1 MHRKIQKPYR
11 EMLLTQ
17 LSRAAIEDDYSEAQ
31 IKILDQAALLLWR
44 FDKRTFPLA
53 AADIV
58 TKLNQDIK
66 IWLPP
71 HITLGLEGFLKTQG
85 RATYLAYDLAA
96 EMDGN
101 PLTRRDMVFSQLASE
116 LALIDKN
123 VHTFRDVLN
132 SYRPPTIIPVEN
144 DLPKILTETLYS
156 KFTSTFYEENAIACP
171 SCGYPL
177 EPNNFE
183 LRCPATPCYKMQFS
197 SLPPYLPANRAA
209 KSRRPEQLS
218 PQQNLKIN
226 HEFWRTLSVPL
237 LVESK
242 LADWIA
248 QSAPKHLDLSHTL
261 NPDRPGLLINSRT
274 EKPSIIEIIN
284 SANFRPIVDYCLENN
299 NNEETW
305 LILPHSTHIESYQVR
320 RMLPINFITTTLY
333 SFTKQYLAIKHG
345 IGVRYRSYKSK
356 H

>member
-1 MHRKIQKPYR
+1 MNRKMQKPYR

-17 LSRAAIEDDYSEAQ
+17 LSLAAIENDYSEAQ
-31 IKILDQAALLLWR
+31 MKILAQAALLLWR
-44 FDKRTFPLA
+44 FDDRTFPLA
-53 AADIV
+53 ASDMV
-58 TKLNQDIK
+58 MKLNQDIK

-71 HITLGLEGFLKTQG
+71 HITLGLKGFLKVQG

-101 PLTRRDMVFSQLASE
+101 PLTRRDMILSQLTSE
-116 LALIDKN
+116 LALIDKD

-132 SYRPPTIIPVEN
+132 LYKPPAIISVEN
-144 DLPKILTETLYS
+144 ELPKILTETLYS
-156 KFTSTFYEENAIACP
+156 KFTSSFYEGNAIACP
-171 SCGYPL
+171 SCGYPF

-183 LRCPATPCYKMQFS
+183 LRCPATSCYKLQFS
-197 SLPPYLPANRAA
+197 SLPPYLPANRTARG
-209 KSRRPEQLS
+209 RRPEQLS
-218 PQQNLKIN
+218 PHQNLKIR

-237 LVESK
+237 VVESK
-242 LADWIA
+242 LADWIN
-248 QSAPKHLDLSHTL
+248 QSAPKHLKLSHTL
-261 NPDRPGLLINSRT
+261 NPDRPGIFINGGT

-284 SANFRPIVDYCLENN
+284 SINFRPIVEYYLENN

-305 LILPHSTHIESYQVR
+305 LILPQSSHLESYQIR
-320 RMLPINFITTTLY
+320 RKLPVNYITTTFY

-345 IGVRYRSYKSK
+345 IGARYWSHKSK